1 MNEPKTETQPLA
13 ISKDTLVK
21 LPQHKFYRQT
31 FMFYEM
37 LSILLWGVTRIS
49 YDVKCLVDGVRG
61 RSIQPSGEWDVG
73 TIRLLAIVGIKFRSE
88 ETRLEFDC
96 LNNQPPTLLLP
107 DTAVIQADNNLVCRE
122 PTQVGSLVRELKEE
136 LQAACVETTD
146 FLVPTRLGFPMIEFL
161 EPGKEWRQAEMRLD
175 LEISFQSENY
185 KAGNRQA
192 TLKASKNPAM
202 LPLGEQLNQP
212 PNS

>member
-1 MNEPKTETQPLA
+1 MNEPKTETPTLLL
-13 ISKDTLVK
+13 SKDTLVK
-21 LPQHKFYRQT
+21 LPHHKFYRQT
-31 FMFYEM
+31 FMFYDM

-96 LNNQPPTLLLP
+96 LTDRPPTLLLP
-107 DTAVIQADNNLVCRE
+107 DTAVIQADRNLVCRE

-185 KAGNRQA
+185 KAGNRQIA
-192 TLKASKNPAM
+192 LKAAKNPAV

>member
-1 MNEPKTETQPLA
+1 MNEPQTETPTLLL
-13 ISKDTLVK
+13 SKDTLVK
-21 LPQHKFYRQT
+21 LPNYKFYRQT

-37 LSILLWGVTRIS
+37 LSIMLWGVTRIS
-49 YDVKCLVDGVRG
+49 YDVKCLVDGIRG

-73 TIRLLAIVGIKFRSE
+73 TIRLLAIVGIKFRTE

-96 LNNQPPTLLLP
+96 LTKQSPILLLP
-107 DTAVIQADNNLVCRE
+107 DTAVIQADSNLVCRE
-122 PTQVGSLVRELKEE
+122 PTPVGSLVRELKEE

-161 EPGKEWRQAEMRLD
+161 EPGREWRQAEMRLD
-175 LEISFQSENY
+175 LEISFKSDNY
-185 KAGNRQA
+185 QPGNRQKAISAMNTPA
-192 TLKASKNPAM
+192 T

-212 PNS
+212 RNS

>member
-1 MNEPKTETQPLA
+1 MNEPQTETQPLL
-13 ISKDTLVK
+13 IPKDTLVK
-21 LPQHKFYRQT
+21 LPSHKFYRQT

-49 YDVKCLVDGVRG
+49 YDVKCLTDGVRG

-73 TIRLLAIVGIKFRSE
+73 TIRLLTIVGIKFRTE

-96 LNNQPPTLLLP
+96 LTKYPPTLLLP
-107 DTAVIQADNNLVCRE
+107 DTAVIQSDSNLVCRE
-122 PTQVGSLVRELKEE
+122 PAQVGSIVRELKEE

-175 LEISFQSENY
+175 LEISFKSDNY
-185 KAGNRQA
+185 KPGNKPA
-192 TLKASKNPAM
+192 SISASKAPTI
-202 LPLGEQLNQP
+202 LPLGEQLNP
-212 PNS
+212 PRNS

>member
-1 MNEPKTETQPLA
+1 MIESQTETPTLML
-13 ISKDTLVK
+13 SKDTLVK
-21 LPQHKFYRQT
+21 LPNYKFYRQT

-37 LSILLWGVTRIS
+37 LSILLWSVTRIS

-73 TIRLLAIVGIKFRSE
+73 TIRLLAIAGIKFRTE
-88 ETRLEFDC
+88 ETRLELDC
-96 LNNQPPTLLLP
+96 LTNQPPTLLLP

-136 LQAACVETTD
+136 LQAACIETTD

-175 LEISFQSENY
+175 LEFSFKSDNY
-185 KAGNRQA
+185 QPGNKQKTLNAGKVSA
-192 TLKASKNPAM
+192 I
-202 LPLGEQLNQP
+202 LPLGEQLNQS

>member
-1 MNEPKTETQPLA
+1 
-13 ISKDTLVK
+13 
-21 LPQHKFYRQT
+21 
-31 FMFYEM
+31 MFYEM
-37 LSILLWGVTRIS
+37 LSILLWSVTRIS

-73 TIRLLAIVGIKFRSE
+73 TIRLLAIAGIKFRSE
-88 ETRLEFDC
+88 ETRLELDC
-96 LNNQPPTLLLP
+96 LTNQPPTLLLP

-136 LQAACVETTD
+136 LQAACIETTD

-175 LEISFQSENY
+175 LECSFKSDNN
-185 KAGNRQA
+185 KSGNREQTFNA
-192 TLKASKNPAM
+192 VKVPAI

>member
-1 MNEPKTETQPLA
+1 M
-13 ISKDTLVK
+13 
-21 LPQHKFYRQT
+21 
-31 FMFYEM
+31 
-37 LSILLWGVTRIS
+37 
-49 YDVKCLVDGVRG
+49 
-61 RSIQPSGEWDVG
+61 
-73 TIRLLAIVGIKFRSE
+73 
-88 ETRLEFDC
+88 
-96 LNNQPPTLLLP
+96 
-107 DTAVIQADNNLVCRE
+107 CRE

-185 KAGNRQA
+185 KAVNRQA
-192 TLKASKNPAM
+192 TLQAAKNPAM